1 MDSDTGRE
9 WYLAKWLAL
18 PTTIMDCAGN
28 LKLGGNVGQGQKH
41 KRAIF
46 SVCGPNGD
54 LVHQNT

>member
-28 LKLGGNVGQGQKH
+28 LKLGGNVGQGPGTGAMGQ
-41 KRAIF
+41 
-46 SVCGPNGD
+46 
-54 LVHQNT
+54 